1 MIEAIK
7 KHKRIVAAVVILILT
22 AIIEIECNYQAI
34 RHGYTDLD
42 LSEYITE
49 KNSLGTEKFVV
60 SYAFPQKKL
69 YKTNKIDRIISERT
83 MVQNKSDRSKS
94 VWQRG
99 RKDLFRYC

>member
-49 KNSLGTEKFVV
+49 ENSLGTEKFVV
-60 SYAFPQKKL
+60 SYAFPQKNYIKQIKL
-69 YKTNKIDRIISERT
+69 TGSFPKEQWFKIKVTE
-83 MVQNKSDRSKS
+83 VNPF
-94 VWQRG
+94 G
-99 RKDLFRYC
+99 

>member
-49 KNSLGTEKFVV
+49 KTVWE
-60 SYAFPQKKL
+60 QKNLWYLMHFRK
-69 YKTNKIDRIISERT
+69 KII
-83 MVQNKSDRSKS
+83 
-94 VWQRG
+94 
-99 RKDLFRYC
+99 

>member
-49 KNSLGTEKFVV
+49 KNSLGTE
-60 SYAFPQKKL
+60 
-69 YKTNKIDRIISERT
+69 
-83 MVQNKSDRSKS
+83 
-94 VWQRG
+94 
-99 RKDLFRYC
+99 

>member
-42 LSEYITE
+42 LSEYIT
-49 KNSLGTEKFVV
+49 G
-60 SYAFPQKKL
+60 KKQSG
-69 YKTNKIDRIISERT
+69 NRKICGILC
-83 MVQNKSDRSKS
+83 N
-94 VWQRG
+94 
-99 RKDLFRYC
+99 FR

>member
-60 SYAFPQKKL
+60 SYAFPQKNYIKQIKL
-69 YKTNKIDRIISERT
+69 TGSFPK
-83 MVQNKSDRSKS
+83 
-94 VWQRG
+94 
-99 RKDLFRYC
+99 